1 MGRKSAHARDR
12 RSRRLRFL
20 RNGAESLRYVRI
32 SLIRLRFE
40 LESPRG
46 ERGKQYRHR
55 VQMAHGPWPHA
66 AGAEIRNPS
75 MLPGF
80 RFLLA
85 AILLSTSI
93 LVFGLGAAALLR
105 ASHEQYVSNPS
116 WRNGPQEQVFAQ
128 APEPAP
134 PVLAVLR
141 AEPEAA
147 TDPTPSLR
155 DQVPTIALPM
165 SEPEQV
171 VALTTETDGQPQVA
185 APPADVPSEPA
196 NVEAEAKAETTTD
209 AAAPASSNTL
219 TPADASASIAETKPV
234 SIALTSKPTLAAPS
248 GASASSTFDMAS
260 AKFAALNDPATTAW
274 KDPPAKAKAD
284 SKADSGSP
292 ESKATKPRAHRVK
305 KRRHIVRRPPPP
317 VQQLDPFGQ
326 PQPTLAAT
334 TTARARQ

>member
-1 MGRKSAHARDR
+1 MANAASSTVTAFRWLMGPGH
-12 RSRRLRFL
+12 F
-20 RNGAESLRYVRI
+20 
-32 SLIRLRFE
+32 
-40 LESPRG
+40 
-46 ERGKQYRHR
+46 
-55 VQMAHGPWPHA
+55 A

-80 RFLLA
+80 RFLFA
-85 AILLSTSI
+85 AILLSASI

-105 ASHEQYVSNPS
+105 ASHEQYVSNPA

-128 APEPAP
+128 APEPAQ

-141 AEPEAA
+141 AEPETA

-185 APPADVPSEPA
+185 APPADVPAEPA
-196 NVEAEAKAETTTD
+196 NVEAETKAETTTD
-209 AAAPASSNTL
+209 AAVPASSNTL
-219 TPADASASIAETKPV
+219 TPADASASIAEAKPV
-234 SIALTSKPTLAAPS
+234 SIALTSKPTPAVPS
-248 GASASSTFDMAS
+248 GASASSRFDMAS

-305 KRRHIVRRPPPP
+305 KRRRIVRRPPPP

-334 TTARARQ
+334 TRAR